1 MIIYKLMTV
10 EEYESFKTTGT
21 FTGNELDKRDGFI
34 HMSQNLDQVARVRGK
49 FYPQYTSLYKVSI
62 SLERL
67 QNVRFEKS
75 KSSDDIYPHEYGALN
90 YDCVVEAEIIS

>member
-1 MIIYKLMTV
+1 MIIYKLMTA
-10 EEYESFKTTGT
+10 EEYELFKTTGT

-75 KSSDDIYPHEYGALN
+75 KSSEDIYPHEYGVLN
-90 YDCVVEAEIIS
+90 YDCVIDAEIIS